1 MIELSRIKVAVAVG
15 GLALT
20 LAAGTG
26 VASADPRLDS
36 AVRTTCTYPQ
46 VMAALEA
53 QEPMAGS
60 SPVLQ
65 DMLRQFLGAPTPQ
78 RQQMA
83 EAIAGY
89 PANQPY
95 LGLLQTVFDTC
106 NNF

>member
-1 MIELSRIKVAVAVG
+1 MIGLLRINMAVAVG
-15 GLALT
+15 GLAL
-20 LAAGTG
+20 AAVAGAG

-36 AVRTTCTYPQ
+36 AVNTTCSYPQ

-53 QEPMAGS
+53 KEPTAGS

>member
-1 MIELSRIKVAVAVG
+1 MIELSRVKVAIAVG
-15 GLALT
+15 GLALS
-20 LAAGTG
+20 LAAGAG

-36 AVRTTCTYPQ
+36 AVNTTCSYPQ
-46 VMAALEA
+46 VMAALDA
-53 QEPMAGS
+53 QTPTAGS
-60 SPVLQ
+60 SPMLQ
-65 DMLRQFLGAPTPQ
+65 DTLRQFLGAPKPQ

>member
-1 MIELSRIKVAVAVG
+1 MIELTPTRIAVVAAV
-15 GLALT
+15 LAT
-20 LAAGTG
+20 VVAAGTG
-26 VASADPRLDS
+26 IAVADPRLDS
-36 AVRTTCTYPQ
+36 AVNTTCTYPQ
-46 VMAALEA
+46 VMAALDA
-53 QEPMAGS
+53 QNPTAGG